1 MIDLDIDVLVA
12 VAKVFS
18 EQIDAARIFRVGL
31 DPAELLGT
39 ADAGQW
45 LGNDQARFLQRLDVK
60 RGGGHWDLKSRGN
73 FADVYDLAVQNL
85 KMFRRCCEEGAL
97 AMVST
102 CCVIKEQT
110 EQTL

>member
-45 LGNDQARFLQRLDVK
+45 LGNDQARFL
-60 RGGGHWDLKSRGN
+60 
-73 FADVYDLAVQNL
+73 
-85 KMFRRCCEEGAL
+85 
-97 AMVST
+97 
-102 CCVIKEQT
+102 
-110 EQTL
+110 